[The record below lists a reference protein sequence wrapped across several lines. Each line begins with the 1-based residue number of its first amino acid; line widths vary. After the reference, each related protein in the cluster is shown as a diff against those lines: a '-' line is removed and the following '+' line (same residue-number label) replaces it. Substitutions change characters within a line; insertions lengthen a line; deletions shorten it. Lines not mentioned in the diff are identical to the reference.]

1 MTGLIAGLFGLVFVG
16 GLLMF
21 IRGRRRPS
29 ADDTLVTD
37 LLGPPDGPAPSTPG
51 RPAPSTQ
58 AREEGRQPS
67 PAARKRRRGT
77 PSPAARAREEGQP
90 SPAARARE
98 EGQPSPAARAREEDE
113 PSPAPRAGE
122 GDWLEAQLAWINA
135 WSQRMSQQITSTER
149 PEPHGKE

>member
-67 PAARKRRRGT
+67 PAAR
-77 PSPAARAREEGQP
+77 
-90 SPAARARE
+90 
-98 EGQPSPAARAREEDE
+98 AREEDE
-113 PSPAPRAGE
+113 PSPAPRAGD